1 MHDFLVISHLPYL
14 LECLEHG
21 YSPDYTLV
29 YICLN
34 QTFLSFPDWSLE
46 MQVLVVLLE
55 VVGWPILLL
64 AIVGM
69 YNGKF
74 FITN

>member
-1 MHDFLVISHLPYL
+1 
-14 LECLEHG
+14 
-21 YSPDYTLV
+21 
-29 YICLN
+29 
-34 QTFLSFPDWSLE
+34 

-74 FITN
+74 FKINEFKWIFLDWFISIVCSMN